1 MNVVWFICFCFFLC
15 ICLHIV
21 VSVSWSNA
29 RDEQFA
35 FFFFFCY
42 LNECSKC
49 CENAPSFCFP
59 CRDVIA
65 PFRSV
70 LLSLIRSYFHGFR
83 PSCFGVLLFVFP
95 FFWLPVLFLQVWAF
109 AFVPPPF
116 GFYFRPSS
124 FGLPCSFL
132 LRAPFRRR
140 RETLAASGGQ
150 RAPRPRRALA
160 SEIHSLN
167 NS

>member
-1 MNVVWFICFCFFLC
+1 MVYLFL
-15 ICLHIV
+15 
-21 VSVSWSNA
+21 
-29 RDEQFA
+29 
-35 FFFFFCY
+35 FFFSAFVCISLLACRGLMLGMSNSRFFVCY

-83 PSCFGVLLFVFP
+83 PSCFGVLLLFVIP

-140 RETLAASGGQ
+140 RETLAASEGQ

>member
-1 MNVVWFICFCFFLC
+1 MVYLFLFFFLC

-35 FFFFFCY
+35 FFFFLFCY

-49 CENAPSFCFP
+49 CENAPSFCSP

-70 LLSLIRSYFHGFR
+70 LLSLIRSYFHCFR
-83 PSCFGVLLFVFP
+83 PSCFGVPLFVFP

-116 GFYFRPSS
+116 GFCFRSSS

-132 LRAPFRRR
+132 LRAPFGRR
-140 RETLAASGGQ
+140 RETLAASGASERLGPGA
-150 RAPRPRRALA
+150 RSPRRF
-160 SEIHSLN
+160 IR
-167 NS
+167 